1 MSYCSNI
8 IGKIMSL
15 QDIRNARTEKQTSY
29 IWEMYL
35 KQRKEEE
42 KKNKKQNNLSTK
54 EKKKC

>member
-35 KQRKEEE
+35 KQRNEEG
-42 KKNKKQNNLSTK
+42 KKNKKQNNPLTK
-54 EKKKC
+54 DKKKC